1 MKAKRKAPSAA
12 ERFRIRMIREALA
25 DYMVSEGCSC
35 CRNEE
40 KHEKAAR
47 RLGKLLNVPKYG
59 DGSGYDFNRFRSDR
73 KPFNQKTVTYER

>member
-1 MKAKRKAPSAA
+1 
-12 ERFRIRMIREALA
+12 
-25 DYMVSEGCSC
+25 MVSEGCSC